1 MYTPVHALIALCP
14 LGIWFVSFGGLFWEI
29 LDELKRKKIIRL
41 ICLICGQKEKFLQ
54 FVYFADKNYKIFAYV
69 KYLLYLCSVKHLFI
83 NTNSLRQ

>member
-1 MYTPVHALIALCP
+1 MVGVFWGIV
-14 LGIWFVSFGGLFWEI
+14 LGNFGRT
-29 LDELKRKKIIRL
+29 KKKKIIHL

>member
-1 MYTPVHALIALCP
+1 MYTPVHALIA
-14 LGIWFVSFGGLFWEI
+14 FFGFWGLFWEI

-69 KYLLYLCSVKHLFI
+69 KYLLYLCSRKTSVY
-83 NTNSLRQ
+83 